1 MIFYQ
6 LRGNCDQKHP
16 YPPPKTLFKALNW
29 RYLNRL
35 FLKTIP
41 LFFLITG
48 IFSSNA
54 NAQNITL
61 KTSQTTLR
69 SVLNKIE
76 QQSGYDFWYN
86 KGTINEFE
94 KISTDFKDQ
103 SLNEVLK
110 YILLPRKISFE
121 IVDKTIFLKPTIIK
135 DQDKSNKSKIDLEGV
150 VIDREGKPI
159 PNATIK
165 IKNTDVIT
173 IADDSG
179 RFKITSLGNEG
190 ILIVSSLGFA
200 LTETSFSSDKRSLK
214 IVLEAEQNTLEDVQ
228 IVSTGY
234 QNLPKERATGSFVL
248 VDSNTINRRV
258 GANILDRL
266 DGIASGVI
274 FNKNQGGGITS
285 NISVRGRST
294 LFANPSP
301 LIVLDNFPYEGSLD
315 NINPNDIESISIL
328 KDAAAA
334 SIWGVKAGNGVIV
347 LTSKKGMAR
356 DNVRIT
362 ANINATLI
370 SRPDLHYRQQ
380 MTSSEYIDLEKYLF
394 DKGFYNS
401 TINSGY
407 RTISPVVDILF
418 KNRSGVITTAQQD
431 ESLNSLRSFDIRDD
445 MEKYLY
451 RPSYNQQY
459 SLSVDGGVK
468 NNTFYISGGY
478 DIVKPS
484 LVVNQYERFNLNIRN
499 TYSLFDQRLQI
510 SAAILLATSKSKGNG
525 NSFSSPFVPYL
536 QLADSSGNP
545 LPVVTEG
552 GLRKQYTDTAGRGGL
567 LDWNYRPL
575 DENYSNNETKLT
587 DYKLNGDAKYRLLKG
602 LFVGM
607 NFQYQK
613 GTSNFNQLSP
623 EESFFTRNLINSYTK
638 LNQTTL
644 ATIRPIPLGSINTNR
659 NTEYI
664 SNYGRIQADFNRSF
678 NLHSISALAGFEIK
692 DYKSSLLSAQQYG
705 FNAANATFTP
715 VDFITNFTQYF
726 STATAKIPL
735 GSSID
740 YMIDRFRSSFVNFSY
755 AYDNRYI
762 ISGSARKDES
772 NIFGVSANQKG
783 VPLWSAG
790 IAWNLSNEAFY
801 SFPLLKSVKI
811 RATFGYNGNV
821 DRSTSAYLTAR
832 SSIINNWNIPS
843 LEVANPPNP
852 SLGWE
857 KVQNANFGI
866 DFTTKGNLFSGSVEY
881 FEKRGQNLIA
891 NSPTA
896 PQTGVVQFKGNAAD
910 TKTSGWDVVITKNYG
925 NDNFRW
931 LSSLLFSY
939 NRELI
944 TNYKV
949 KQSSNLNIA
958 QSNFSNPLE
967 GYPYTAI
974 FSFAYLGLDGQG
986 KPIGRIN
993 GLQNQNYSG
1002 IINSNNAA
1010 ELVYNGSAIPT
1021 FYGYFRNDF
1030 SFRNFE
1036 LSFNIGYKLNYV
1048 FRRSGLF
1055 GGSSYAYTN
1064 VDFEKRWQKPGD
1076 ESITNIPA
1084 LSYPANTAQ
1093 NSFVQYS
1100 EISVEKADH
1109 IRLQDF
1115 RLSFQPNNSNK
1126 KQIFKNLKFYAY
1138 AQNLGIIWKATK
1150 QNIDP
1155 DIGSGLYRNP
1165 FSFSIGISTNL

>member
-1 MIFYQ
+1 M
-6 LRGNCDQKHP
+6 
-16 YPPPKTLFKALNW
+16 
-29 RYLNRL
+29 
-35 FLKTIP
+35 
-41 LFFLITG
+41 
-48 IFSSNA
+48 
-54 NAQNITL
+54 
-61 KTSQTTLR
+61 
-69 SVLNKIE
+69 NKIE
-76 QQSGYDFWYN
+76 EQSGYDFWYN
-86 KGTINEFE
+86 KGTLNESE
-94 KISTDFKDQ
+94 KINTDFKGQ
-103 SLNEVLK
+103 QLNEVLK
-110 YILLPRKISFE
+110 DLFLPRKVSFE
-121 IVDKTIFLKPTIIK
+121 MVDKTIFLKPSIGK
-135 DQDKSNKSKIDLEGV
+135 DQVNPNKSKIDLDGV
-150 VIDREGKPI
+150 VIDRDGKPI

-165 IKNTDVIT
+165 IKNTDLTTV
-173 IADDSG
+173 ADDFG
-179 RFKITSLGNEG
+179 RFKITSLKNEG
-190 ILIVSSLGFA
+190 ILIVTSLGFSQA
-200 LTETSFSSDKRSLK
+200 EAPFSSDRRSLK
-214 IVLEAEQNTLEDVQ
+214 IVLEPGQNILEDVQ

-234 QNLPKERATGSFVL
+234 QKLPKERATGSFVL
-248 VDSNTINRRV
+248 IDSNTINRRV
-258 GANILDRL
+258 GNNILDRL
-266 DGIASGVI
+266 DGVASGVI

-347 LTSKKGMAR
+347 LTSKKGKAR
-356 DNVRIT
+356 EKIRVS
-362 ANINATLI
+362 ANINATI
-370 SRPDLHYRQQ
+370 TARPDLHYRAQ
-380 MTSSEYIDLEKYLF
+380 MSSSEYIDLEKYLF
-394 DKGFYNS
+394 DRGFYNS
-401 TINSGY
+401 TINNGY
-407 RTISPVVDILF
+407 RTISPVVDILL
-418 KNRSGVITTAQQD
+418 KNRSGVITAAQQD
-431 ESLNSLRSFDIRDD
+431 ESLNSLRSLDVRDD
-445 MEKYLY
+445 LEKYLY
-451 RPSYNQQY
+451 RPSFNQQY
-459 SLSVDGGVK
+459 SISVDGGGK

-478 DIVKPS
+478 DVVKPN
-484 LVVNQYERFNLNIRN
+484 LIVNQYERFNLNIRN
-499 TYSLFDQRLQI
+499 NYVLFDEKLQI
-510 SAAILLATSKSKGNG
+510 SAAILLTTSKSKGNG
-525 NSFSSPFVPYL
+525 NSYSSPFTPYL
-536 QLADSSGNP
+536 QLADPFGNA
-545 LPVVTEG
+545 LSVVTEG
-552 GLRKQYTDTAGRGGL
+552 GLRKHYTDTAGKGAL

-587 DYKLNGDAKYRLLKG
+587 DYKLNGDAKYKLIEG
-602 LFVGM
+602 LYIGM

-623 EESFFTRNLINSYTK
+623 EDSFFTRNLINSYTK
-638 LNQTTL
+638 LNQ
-644 ATIRPIPLGSINTNR
+644 ATRVATRPIPLGAINTDR

-664 SNYGRIQADFNRSF
+664 SNYGRLQADFNRSF

-692 DYKSSLLSAQQYG
+692 DYKSSLLSWQQYG
-705 FNAANATFTP
+705 YNQSNASFVP
-715 VDFITNFTQYF
+715 VDFVTNFTQYF

-740 YMIDRFRSSFVNFSY
+740 YTIDRFRSSFVNFSY

-762 ISGSARKDES
+762 VSGSARKDES

-801 SFPLLKSVKI
+801 SFPLLKSVKV

-832 SSIINNWNIPS
+832 SSVVNNWNIPS
-843 LEVANPPNP
+843 LEVSNPPNP

-866 DFTTKGNLFSGSVEY
+866 DFTTKGNLFSGSIEY
-881 FEKRGQNLIA
+881 FQKRGQNLIA
-891 NSPTA
+891 NSPSA
-896 PQTGVVQFKGNAAD
+896 PQTGIVQFKGNAAD
-910 TKTSGWDVVITKNYG
+910 TKTSGWDIVISKNYG
-925 NDNFRW
+925 NNNFRW

-939 NRELI
+939 NKEII

-967 GYPYTAI
+967 GYPYAAI

-986 KPIGRIN
+986 KPLGIMN
-993 GLQNQNYSG
+993 GLQTQNYSG
-1002 IINSNNAA
+1002 IINSGNPA
-1010 ELVYNGSAIPT
+1010 ELIYSGSAIPT
-1021 FYGYFRNDF
+1021 FYGYLRNDF
-1030 SFRNFE
+1030 SFKNLE

-1076 ESITNIPA
+1076 ELNTSIPA
-1084 LSYPANTAQ
+1084 LSYPANAAQ

-1109 IRLQDF
+1109 IRLQDI
-1115 RLSFQPNNSNK
+1115 RLSFQPNNHSA
-1126 KQIFKNLKFYAY
+1126 KQIFKDLKFYAY